1 MKRGKKRLSA
11 DGAGIRLVVADSHA
25 LFCDGL
31 DRLFQ
36 EAPRINNVATATGL
50 GEAIRLVQRLS
61 PHVVLVNPRLG
72 DTGPFETARRFRS
85 DHPRAALMFLD
96 DSVRE
101 LHVRAAV
108 QGGAQGYW
116 TKHVSF
122 DAILRAVSKLAS
134 GGTSFCPAARQF
146 IATTRHALTFA
157 PSSQS
162 TVLSLLTR
170 RETEVFLHLAE
181 GLSVKKCAARMSLS
195 ASTVD
200 NHKSRLMRKLD
211 VHKNVD
217 LARLAA
223 RENLLD

>member
-1 MKRGKKRLSA
+1 MKRGKKRASA
-11 DGAGIRLVVADSHA
+11 DGAGIRLVVADDHA
-25 LFCDGL
+25 LFCAGL
-31 DRLFQ
+31 NRLFQ
-36 EAPRINNVATATGL
+36 EASLINHVATATGFP
-50 GEAIRLVQRLS
+50 EAIRLVQRLS
-61 PHVVLVNPRLG
+61 PHVVLVNPRLS
-72 DTGPFETARRFRS
+72 DTGPFETARRFHTNHAR
-85 DHPRAALMFLD
+85 PALMFLD

-122 DAILRAVSKLAS
+122 NAILRAVSKVAS
-134 GGTSFCPAARQF
+134 GGASFCPAARQF
-146 IATTRHALTFA
+146 IATTRHGLKYT
-157 PSSQS
+157 PSPKS
-162 TVLSLLTR
+162 TALSLLTR

-181 GLSVKKCAARMSLS
+181 GFSVKECAARLSL
-195 ASTVD
+195 APSTVD
-200 NHKSRLMRKLD
+200 NHKSRLMKKLD